1 LRNPLRNP
9 CRRTPALV
17 ATDLLRCTS
26 DRRVH
31 ILLTCGLVALLVAC
45 SNSGDEGIRSVPRA
59 DAAEAERIQLD
70 QLAQANR
77 RLEQEIEHARQLPDE
92 APDCPP
98 GTLRLTPEGRIVLP
112 PDGPMPG
119 NGHVAPGGPQ
129 PGFKVDGL
137 PSTAASGVTTAP
149 PAAEGKPVTKPGEGS
164 VPGTTA
170 TVMSGPALAK
180 KLEQATALVLT
191 DKGTGT
197 GFFISGKL
205 LVTNRHV
212 VEAATSGIVFVTSRA
227 LGMRRRATVLSV
239 TPSSSPGDADFA
251 LVRLDDGSGPGFLG
265 IGTRVEKLA
274 TVVVAGYPGLAIRA
288 DPDFARLMAGD
299 GTAAP
304 DLNFT
309 QGTVQSLT
317 QRPGK
322 VPLVLHTASILK
334 GNSGG
339 PLVDMCGRVVGVN
352 TFISLDEKQAGRL
365 SYALAAE
372 GLVAFLKEVAGEA
385 QGDARGCA
393 Q

>member
-1 LRNPLRNP
+1 MRHLPWNPGRRTRALAAAERLRSLRN
-9 CRRTPALV
+9 
-17 ATDLLRCTS
+17 
-26 DRRVH
+26 RRVH
-31 ILLTCGLVALLVAC
+31 SVLVWGLLALLAAC
-45 SNSGDEGIRSVPRA
+45 SNGSDEGIRSVRRA

-70 QLAQANR
+70 QLAQANQ
-77 RLEQEIEHARQLPDE
+77 RLEQDIEHARRSPDE

-112 PDGPMPG
+112 PGGPMPG
-119 NGHVAPGGPQ
+119 NGPGVSGGPL

-137 PSTAASGVTTAP
+137 PSTAASGVPTDP
-149 PAAEGKPVTKPGEGS
+149 PSTEGKPVAKPGEGG
-164 VPGTTA
+164 VPGATA
-170 TVMSGPALAK
+170 AAMSGPALAK
-180 KLEQATALVLT
+180 KLEEATALVLT
-191 DKGTGT
+191 EKGTGT

-212 VEAATSGIVFVTSRA
+212 VEAATGGIVFVTSRA
-227 LGMRRRATVLSV
+227 LGMRRRATVLRV

-251 LVRLDDGSGPGFLG
+251 LVRLDEGSGPGFLG